1 MTQAQL
7 NNDYRDFDNGPWRT
21 FLIVVAII
29 IIVIIC
35 LCSCRPTPKPEVGE
49 IWSMRQDLRYA
60 EGGDTVTVGNFDVKI
75 TEIQNG
81 CVSYSAVGP
90 SSGFTVYLPI
100 SEFMEYAH
108 KVDPPKPVLHMMEDT
123 SLHYL
128 DSGLIYECG
137 GIKNLRIDHCHG
149 SKKVRGVLCDHCNKG
164 LGFFKDNPTHLLRA
178 SDYVSGL
185 NEVSIIYKPDIFE
198 KTYEPA

>member
-1 MTQAQL
+1 MKAVFLLTLIAIVL
-7 NNDYRDFDNGPWRT
+7 FLVWFFD
-21 FLIVVAII
+21 
-29 IIVIIC
+29 
-35 LCSCRPTPKPEVGE
+35 SCRQSPKPEVGE

-123 SLHYL
+123 TAIMPDSLQPDFHLTNDSVTDQYRIIANELMKRFKLKPIPFPGPGYL
-128 DSGLIYECG
+128 FDS
-137 GIKNLRIDHCHG
+137 LRKAKLPNITVDAQG
-149 SKKVRGVLCDHCNKG
+149 RITTSSNYW
-164 LGFFKDNPTHLLRA
+164 T
-178 SDYVSGL
+178 
-185 NEVSIIYKPDIFE
+185 IPDLW
-198 KTYEPA
+198 